1 MTLVISILAS
11 AIAGA
16 LLTEL
21 VRVADRWATA
31 RGSEMTG
38 EWFQVIPEW
47 DGDPPRHDHLS
58 IKQTG
63 HRLEIEARR
72 LRPHGERARRWKID
86 GYLHGNVL
94 VAVFYTLVPKE
105 DPSSYGVIVLH
116 RDRINGKAVWSGTYA
131 RPDRDSLA
139 TVQEGAF
146 EQRPIIWQRD
156 DPAT

>member
-16 LLTEL
+16 LLAEA
-21 VRVADRWATA
+21 VRVADRWVTA

-47 DGDPPRHDHLS
+47 EGDPPRHDRLS
-58 IKQTG
+58 VKQSD

-72 LRPHGERARRWKID
+72 LRPHGERARRWRIT

-105 DPSSYGVIVLH
+105 DPSSYGVIIMH
-116 RDRINGKAVWSGTYA
+116 RDRINGKAVWRGTYA
-131 RPDRDSLA
+131 RPDRDNLA
-139 TVQEGAF
+139 TIQSGAL
-146 EQRPIIWQRD
+146 ERRPIVWQRD